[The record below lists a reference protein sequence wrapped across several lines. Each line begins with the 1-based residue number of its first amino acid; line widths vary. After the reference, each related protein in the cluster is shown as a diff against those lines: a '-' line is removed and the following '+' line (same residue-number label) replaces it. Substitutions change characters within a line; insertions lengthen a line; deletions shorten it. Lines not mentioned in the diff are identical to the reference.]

1 MEAMRPMVGT
11 AVEELDTP
19 CLLLDMEAVE
29 HNMRVMAQYYSDKK
43 VKLRGHVKNHKTP
56 ILAHMQMKMGG
67 TVGGVCAAKVSE
79 AEVMVA
85 NGIDDILIANQVVS
99 RDKIRRLASLA
110 RVAEMSVGCDDVRN
124 ARELSE
130 VMMSEGMEVGVLVE
144 IDTQM
149 GRCGV
154 RNVEDGVRLARE
166 IASLPGLRFK
176 GIMSHQSIA
185 PTRERE
191 TRVLEGRRIIQKVLD
206 LKAAIEREGLE
217 VEVVSTGETWSYDV
231 AGEIPGVTEVQGGT
245 YLLMEGY
252 YGYMSEFRPAAKI
265 LGTVISANRPGRA
278 IGDVGIKAVGTPR
291 GLPTVEGIRGVE
303 VESLHAEHT
312 ILKLSEGVRM
322 RMGEKFMLVPGQQ
335 DIMLNRWDR
344 FVAVRGGKVEAVWDI
359 AARGCHS

>member
-1 MEAMRPMVGT
+1 MEAMRPLVGT
-11 AVEELDTP
+11 PVEDLDTP
-19 CLLLDMEAVE
+19 CLLLDMESVE
-29 HNMRVMAQYYSDKK
+29 HNMGVMARYYSDKK
-43 VKLRGHVKNHKTP
+43 AKLRPHVKNHKTP
-56 ILAHMQMKMGG
+56 VLAHMQIRMGG

-85 NGIDDILIANQVVS
+85 SGIDDILIANQVVS
-99 RDKIRRLASLA
+99 KDKIRRLAALA
-110 RVAEMSVGCDDVRN
+110 RVAEMSVGCDDERN

-130 VMMSEGMEVGVLVE
+130 AMASEAVEVGVLVE
-144 IDTQM
+144 VDTQM

-154 RNVEDGVRLARE
+154 RSIEEGVRLARE

-176 GIMSHQSIA
+176 GIMSHQSIP
-185 PTRERE
+185 PTSDRE
-191 TRVLEGRRIIQKVLD
+191 TRVLGGRRIMHKVLD
-206 LKAAIEREGLE
+206 LKAAIERDGLP

-252 YGYMSEFRPAAKI
+252 YGYMSDFRPAAKI

-291 GLPTVEGIRGVE
+291 GLPTVDGRKGVE

-312 ILKLSEGVRM
+312 ILRLSEGARM
-322 RMGEKFMLVPGQQ
+322 RVGEKFMLVPGQQ
-335 DIMLNRWDR
+335 DIMVNRWDR
-344 FVAVRGGKVEAVWDI
+344 FVAVRDGRVEAVWDI